1 MKKIYLILF
10 LTPLISNAQIQNNVD
25 ILKSFGINSSDKT
38 AQAYYLVDNITIILQ
53 DNYIS
58 QGCTSKLFGLWNEML
73 KNYYPNTTEYLKRC
87 LKPKQDTKT
96 FDPILN
102 SKKNILTTKLNLDKF
117 GIKYDD
123 KDFPIY
129 LPFNMNSDKQDS
141 ESISPTEK
149 CQITLVKYLSALLD
163 FGLEININFNSEE
176 LLNNRRLICNCANS
190 GAYDDFNIQ
199 IEGDVNPKFSI
210 ESYGGPYNFKKM
222 DFGEKLEWIKIKKI
236 LSGKKIYGRFSKGH
250 NPYEIGYFLN

>member
-1 MKKIYLILF
+1 
-10 LTPLISNAQIQNNVD
+10 
-25 ILKSFGINSSDKT
+25 
-38 AQAYYLVDNITIILQ
+38 
-53 DNYIS
+53 
-58 QGCTSKLFGLWNEML
+58 
-73 KNYYPNTTEYLKRC
+73 
-87 LKPKQDTKT
+87 
-96 FDPILN
+96 
-102 SKKNILTTKLNLDKF
+102 
-117 GIKYDD
+117 
-123 KDFPIY
+123 
-129 LPFNMNSDKQDS
+129 MNSDKQDS

-163 FGLEININFNSEE
+163 YGLEININFNSEE
-176 LLNNRRLICNCANS
+176 LLNNSRLICNCANS

-199 IEGDVNPKFSI
+199 IERDVNPKFSI